1 MIVDTRIILP
11 LSVYIFGS
19 CYAATEEETYSKI
32 EYIQIFKNI
41 PALFE
46 YLLEMLE
53 TRPEILERNDVTVF
67 VKNKQNLKRDVRES
81 LIHENDANLKKQNI
95 IPKTNELKRDTMY
108 VNTNNRNTK
117 KLVRSFNGKRKTLND
132 FAKEREPDI
141 VRHEYGNS
149 IKHLDGH
156 NEDKHI
162 DGAKLNTVSKRDNL
176 TPVTDTSV
184 ELNTQVKDFFN
195 DNINMFGFNLHYLS
209 PEEVERQMLTVEQ
222 MLEEHN
228 SKDDKQQ
235 E

>member
-1 MIVDTRIILP
+1 
-11 LSVYIFGS
+11 
-19 CYAATEEETYSKI
+19 
-32 EYIQIFKNI
+32 
-41 PALFE
+41 
-46 YLLEMLE
+46 MLE

-81 LIHENDANLKKQNI
+81 LNHESDSDLKKQNA
-95 IPKTNELKRDTMY
+95 IPKTKELKRETMHSY

-117 KLVRSFNGKRKTLND
+117 NLVRSFNGKRKTLND

-184 ELNTQVKDFFN
+184 ELNTQDMDFFN
-195 DNINMFGFNLHYLS
+195 HNSNMFGVNLHYLS
-209 PEEVERQMLTVEQ
+209 PEEVEQQMLSVEQ

-235 E
+235 K